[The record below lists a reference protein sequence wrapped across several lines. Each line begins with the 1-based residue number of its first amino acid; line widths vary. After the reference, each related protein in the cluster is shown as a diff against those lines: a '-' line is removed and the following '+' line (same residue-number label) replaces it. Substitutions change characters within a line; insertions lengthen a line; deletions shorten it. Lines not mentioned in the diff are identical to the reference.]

1 MNTISVVVPCYNEQE
16 VLPLLY
22 AELDR
27 VAARMA
33 PVRLEFLFVN
43 DGSRDG
49 TLDVLRRLARSDG
62 RVHYL
67 DLSRNF
73 GKEAAMLAG
82 LEHAT
87 GDYVA
92 VMDADLQ
99 DPPDMLEKMYRIL
112 SQDDSCDCVAAHRTN
127 REGEPRVRYFFA
139 RRFYRLMNHLS
150 KTEIVDG
157 ARDYRL
163 MTRQMTDAVLQVRE
177 TNRFTKGIFSWV
189 GFHTRW
195 LPYPNTPRAA
205 GKTKWSFSQLLLY
218 SLDGIMSFSV
228 KPLSLVAVLGLLSCV
243 LSVAG
248 IIFVVVRQLL
258 FGNSAFGWPS
268 MVCILLFVSGVQ
280 LLCIGMLGQYLAKTY
295 METKRRPPYLIRETE
310 KGRPLPR
317 ADAHEADAGE
327 PSDVSMTTTAPQ
339 DAKPSSD

>member
-1 MNTISVVVPCYNEQE
+1 MVTISVVVPCYNEQE

-22 AELDR
+22 ARLDA

-43 DGSRDG
+43 DGSQDG
-49 TLDVLRRLARSDG
+49 TLEVLRRLARSDG
-62 RVHYL
+62 RVRYL

-82 LEHAT
+82 LEHAS

-99 DPPDMLEKMYRIL
+99 DPPEMLEEMYRIL
-112 SQDDSCDCVAAHRTN
+112 SRDDTCDCVAARRTT
-127 REGEPRVRYFFA
+127 REGEPRLRSFFA
-139 RRFYRLMNHLS
+139 RRFYRLMNRLS
-150 KTEIVDG
+150 RTEIVDG

-163 MTRQMTDAVLQVRE
+163 MTRQMADAVLQVRD
-177 TNRFTKGIFSWV
+177 TNRFSKGIFSWV

-218 SLDGIMSFSV
+218 SLDGILSFSV
-228 KPLSLVAVLGLLSCV
+228 KPLSLVAVLGLISCV

-258 FGNSAFGWPS
+258 FANSAFGWPS

-310 KGRPLPR
+310 RGRPPER
-317 ADAHEADAGE
+317 RDAQEADAKE
-327 PSDVSMTTTAPQ
+327 RTDASTSPSDAG
-339 DAKPSSD
+339 DAKPPAN